1 MHRYASTFI
10 TGLKKFIGN
19 FIEEKLSNVKIL
31 LLFDGLIVYQTD
43 TELNKLKKLRCFNNT
58 FIVLRIFNKLSTA
71 PIYEMLHKISKDNFI
86 ENTILSNLELGET
99 GKTFR
104 LIASNENE
112 FVSINNALR
121 VKIENKIKLVR
132 KLHLNKSKPDIEFW
146 FLYRSEGYG
155 LFLKRITS
163 HTAYE
168 KLLERGEL
176 RPELSHILCLM
187 SRPHEHDIFLDPF
200 CGYGS
205 IPIERSLSF
214 PFNMIFSTDN
224 DLVKIKYIRNKI
236 KNIPIKGTFIPKL
249 QNALDL
255 KSFEDNFIHK
265 IVTDPPWGIFE
276 KMDMDISNFYYLM
289 IQEFHRVL
297 KREGIMVIL
306 TARKTEFENALVNFS
321 ESLKLTDKYDILVSG
336 KKAAIYQIVKVQ

>member
-121 VKIENKIKLVR
+121 VKIENKIK
-132 KLHLNKSKPDIEFW
+132 
-146 FLYRSEGYG
+146 
-155 LFLKRITS
+155 
-163 HTAYE
+163 
-168 KLLERGEL
+168 
-176 RPELSHILCLM
+176 
-187 SRPHEHDIFLDPF
+187 
-200 CGYGS
+200 
-205 IPIERSLSF
+205 
-214 PFNMIFSTDN
+214 
-224 DLVKIKYIRNKI
+224 
-236 KNIPIKGTFIPKL
+236 
-249 QNALDL
+249 
-255 KSFEDNFIHK
+255 
-265 IVTDPPWGIFE
+265 
-276 KMDMDISNFYYLM
+276 
-289 IQEFHRVL
+289 
-297 KREGIMVIL
+297 
-306 TARKTEFENALVNFS
+306 
-321 ESLKLTDKYDILVSG
+321 
-336 KKAAIYQIVKVQ
+336 